1 MSTIN
6 QKEIINDTIEDNYS
20 WDETKVIIDVTI
32 NNIWDDM
39 KNYINYIRG

>member
-20 WDETKVIIDVTI
+20 WDDFL
-32 NNIWDDM
+32 
-39 KNYINYIRG
+39 NYLRSFKITPI

>member
-20 WDETKVIIDVTI
+20 WDDFLNDISYLNLEPFGCIPCSTTS
-32 NNIWDDM
+32 NC
-39 KNYINYIRG
+39 

>member
-20 WDETKVIIDVTI
+20 WDDFL
-32 NNIWDDM
+32 NYLRQF
-39 KNYINYIRG
+39 KNRPI

>member
-20 WDETKVIIDVTI
+20 WDDFL
-32 NNIWDDM
+32 NDLS
-39 KNYINYIRG
+39 YINVSRFRCIKLLKKT

>member
-20 WDETKVIIDVTI
+20 WDDFLNDLKYNPYSPFSCIPCSTTS
-32 NNIWDDM
+32 NC
-39 KNYINYIRG
+39 

>member
-20 WDETKVIIDVTI
+20 WDDFL
-32 NNIWDDM
+32 NYLRPF
-39 KNYINYIRG
+39 KNRPI

>member
-20 WDETKVIIDVTI
+20 WDDTKDIINLTI

>member
-20 WDETKVIIDVTI
+20 WDDFLNDIS
-32 NNIWDDM
+32 
-39 KNYINYIRG
+39 YINWSRVIRIP